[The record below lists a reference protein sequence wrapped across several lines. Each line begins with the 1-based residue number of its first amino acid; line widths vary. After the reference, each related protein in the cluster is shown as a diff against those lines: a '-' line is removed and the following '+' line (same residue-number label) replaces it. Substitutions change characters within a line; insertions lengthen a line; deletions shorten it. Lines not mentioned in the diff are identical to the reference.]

1 MLVRAKY
8 YHVFMVVVTKLL
20 FLAVSEE
27 QCLQQIYNDEL
38 FGAVET
44 KKGNE
49 TEQKK

>member
-1 MLVRAKY
+1 
-8 YHVFMVVVTKLL
+8 MVVVTKLL

-44 KKGNE
+44 KKVNE
-49 TEQKK
+49 SEQKK